1 MNRIGQ
7 LILIAGGLGM
17 FVLAWGFLTPA
28 TWATYWWP
36 MPDGP
41 LSYTFIA
48 SMQAAIAAAMLW
60 IGITQSF
67 HMLMAGAI
75 NLFVMLGG
83 TAFYLW
89 TAQAVIAEQLL
100 KAKPGETHLA
110 VAVLAPAVTLFAL
123 LNLGLF
129 FWARRFRLADELPMP
144 LGLRIAFVI
153 FVLALVA
160 VGGSLVMGVKNVFP
174 WPLSDPTAALFGWMF
189 LGDAFYF
196 LYALLAPRWHNAA
209 TQLWSFLAYDLVLI
223 PPFLMRFTKLKPE
236 EEHFLPSLTV
246 YTAIL
251 FFSAAVA
258 VYYLLVNPVTRVWGQ
273 STQASRVYAK

>member
-17 FVLAWGFLTPA
+17 LVLAWGFLNQAP
-28 TWATYWWP
+28 WATKWWP
-36 MPDGP
+36 LPDGP

-60 IGITQSF
+60 IGISQAF
-67 HMLMAGAI
+67 HMLVAGAI
-75 NLFVMLGG
+75 NLFVMLSG
-83 TAFYLW
+83 TAIYLW
-89 TAQAVIAEQLL
+89 SAQATIAALQQADEPHLSVSLL
-100 KAKPGETHLA
+100 AT
-110 VAVLAPAVTLFAL
+110 AVTIFAV
-123 LNLGLF
+123 LNLGLL
-129 FWARRFRLADELPMP
+129 FWARRFQLTDPQPMP
-144 LGLRIAFVI
+144 IGLRIAFVI
-153 FVLALVA
+153 FVLALVG
-160 VGGSLVMGVKNVFP
+160 VGGALVMQREGVFP
-174 WPLSDPTAALFGWMF
+174 WKLSGPTSALFGWMF

-223 PPFLMRFTKLKPE
+223 PPFLL
-236 EEHFLPSLTV
+236 HFGKVEKDLLPSLIV

-258 VYYLLVNPVTRVWGQ
+258 VYYLLVNPTTRVWGQ
-273 STQASRVYAK
+273 PAQPQRVYAQ

>member
-7 LILIAGGLGM
+7 LILIAGGLAM
-17 FVLAWGFLTPA
+17 FVLAWGFLQQA

-60 IGITQSF
+60 IGITQAF
-67 HMLMAGAI
+67 HMLMAGAL

-83 TAFYLW
+83 TALYLW
-89 TAQAVIAEQLL
+89 MAPAAIAVLQKET
-100 KAKPGETHLA
+100 ETHLP
-110 VAVLAPAVTLFAL
+110 VATLAPAVTLFAL
-123 LNLGLF
+123 LNLGLL

-160 VGGSLVMGVKNVFP
+160 VGGSLVMGVKSVFP
-174 WPLSDPTAALFGWMF
+174 WPLSDPTAMLFGWMF

-223 PPFLMRFTKLKPE
+223 PAFLTRFTTLKAE
-236 EEHFLPSLTV
+236 DEHFLPSLIV

-258 VYYLLVNPVTRVWGQ
+258 VYYLLLNPATRVWGQ
-273 STQASRVYAK
+273 SSPATPALSR

>member
-7 LILIAGGLGM
+7 LILIAGGIGMLG
-17 FVLAWGFLTPA
+17 LAWGFLNAA

-36 MPDGP
+36 IPDGR

-48 SMQAAIAAAMLW
+48 SMQAAIAAAMIW
-60 IGITQSF
+60 IGLTQAY

-75 NLFVMLGG
+75 NLFVMLSG
-83 TAFYLW
+83 TAIYLW
-89 TAQAVIAEQLL
+89 SGQAVIQKVIADSPVKE
-100 KAKPGETHLA
+100 EHLDA
-110 VAVLAPAVTLFAL
+110 RILAAAVTIFAL
-123 LNLGLF
+123 LNLGLL
-129 FWARRFRLADELPMP
+129 FWARRFRLADSLPMP
-144 LGLRIAFVI
+144 LGLRVAFVI

-223 PPFLMRFTKLKPE
+223 PPFLMRFGALKPE
-236 EEHFLPSLTV
+236 DAHFLPSLTV

>member
-7 LILIAGGLGM
+7 LILIVGGLGM
-17 FVLAWGFLTPA
+17 FVLAWGFLNQA

-60 IGITQSF
+60 IGITQAF
-67 HMLMAGAI
+67 HMLMAGAL
-75 NLFVMLGG
+75 NLFVMLSG
-83 TAFYLW
+83 TAIYLW
-89 TAQAVIAEQLL
+89 TAPAAIAALQSET
-100 KAKPGETHLA
+100 ETHLS
-110 VAVLAPAVTLFAL
+110 VSTLAPAVTIFAL
-123 LNLGLF
+123 LNLGLL
-129 FWARRFRLADELPMP
+129 FWARRFRLTDTRPMP
-144 LGLRIAFVI
+144 MGLRVAFVI
-153 FVLALVA
+153 FVLALIG
-160 VGGSLVMGVKNVFP
+160 VGSALVMQREQVFP
-174 WPLSDPTAALFGWMF
+174 WQLTGPTSVLFGWMF

-196 LYALLAPRWHNAA
+196 LYALLAPRWRNAA

-223 PPFLMRFTKLKPE
+223 PPFLRRFGTIDAEL
-236 EEHFLPSLTV
+236 LPSLIV

-258 VYYLLVNPVTRVWGQ
+258 VYYLLINPATRVWGQ
-273 STQASRVYAK
+273 SSQDQGVYAQ